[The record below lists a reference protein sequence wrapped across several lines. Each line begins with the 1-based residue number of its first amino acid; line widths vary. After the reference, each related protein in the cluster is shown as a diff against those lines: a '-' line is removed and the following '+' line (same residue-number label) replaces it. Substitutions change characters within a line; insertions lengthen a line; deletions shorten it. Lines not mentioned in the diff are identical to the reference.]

1 MDLND
6 KNTQIECSAERRILK
21 LIKANCNS
29 PVSVYAKIVNDNMN
43 IHFQILD
50 HDGKLLFKKNIVS
63 NKSDYKNVC
72 SSLAKDIIEKVGQ
85 KKIDELDKLDDFN
98 YTP

>member
-43 IHFQILD
+43 IRFQILD
-50 HDGKLLFKKNIVS
+50 HDGKLFKKNIVS

-85 KKIDELDKLDDFN
+85 KIDELDKLDDFN